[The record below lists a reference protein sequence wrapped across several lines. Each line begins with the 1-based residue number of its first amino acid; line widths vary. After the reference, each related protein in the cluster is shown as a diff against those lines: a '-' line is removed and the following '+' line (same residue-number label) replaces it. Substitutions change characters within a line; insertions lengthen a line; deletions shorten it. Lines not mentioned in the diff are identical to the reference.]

1 MQAIKSVRA
10 TVTAPASVDRL
21 SEIQQEMRTMCEPH
35 YDEFHRT
42 RMDHG
47 FVTITIPKKTRR

>member
-1 MQAIKSVRA
+1 MQAVKAVRA
-10 TVTAPASVDRL
+10 QAPAAVDRL

-35 YDEFHRT
+35 YDEFHKT